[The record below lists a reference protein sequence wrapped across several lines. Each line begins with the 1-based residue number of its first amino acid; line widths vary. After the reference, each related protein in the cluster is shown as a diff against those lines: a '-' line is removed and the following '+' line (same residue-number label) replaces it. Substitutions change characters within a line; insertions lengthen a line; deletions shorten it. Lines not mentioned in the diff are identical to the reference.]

1 MKDDAERRL
10 DGFPSVDDR
19 IAMKDLPQHL
29 RIRYQAF
36 ARGDKALQQNLG
48 IRFVR
53 MRGPNDVHRHIRVN
67 EDQLRYPRSISS
79 SMVLIS
85 AVGNANPAACLTAF
99 NLVSESVAGSRRA
112 CPVRGAAGYTTN
124 MWIVR
129 LALGRPYTFVVM
141 AVLIAVLGGIA
152 IVTMPVD
159 IFPYIDI
166 PIVSVLYSYGG
177 LSPDDMEKRVLT
189 PFERSLTSNVNDIEH
204 IESQAYNGYAVTR
217 IYFHPNVNVDMAL
230 AQTSAT
236 MNTSLRQMPPG
247 MFPANI
253 LKFDAASVPI
263 LQLGLSSGTLRE
275 QEIFDLGNNFIRTP
289 LGTVQGASVSYPFG
303 GKSRSIIV
311 DLNPDE
317 LYAKQLSPI
326 DVSNAINL
334 QNLILPAGTAK
345 LAGTEYQVRVNSSPS
360 ILDELNN
367 LPIRNVNGAVVYVR
381 DVAQVRDGFQVQ
393 QNIVRTNGKRGVMIT
408 ITRNG
413 KASTLDIVDK
423 VKAALPRILA
433 NVTPELK
440 VVPLADQSVFV
451 RASIQSVLREA
462 LLAATLTGLM
472 ILLFLGSWRS
482 TLIVCISIPLSI
494 LTSLSVLSLLG
505 QTINVMTLGGLAL
518 AVGILVDDATVEIE
532 NTHRNL
538 AMRKPILR
546 AVLDGAS
553 QIAVPTFVATLA
565 ICIVFVPVLL
575 LTGTSRY
582 LFTPLAMAVV
592 FAMLASYLLS
602 RTLVPT
608 MMAGL
613 LGKELE
619 HYISGGHASGGGILG
634 AVHERF
640 NRFFERTRYYYEGL
654 LEFALRR
661 RAPVLA
667 GFLAF
672 SLLSLGLFHFIGE
685 DFFPNVDSGQMR
697 LHARCPPG
705 TRLEETEARFADLE
719 REIRSVIPPGEIEM
733 LLDNIGI
740 PNSWPAIA
748 QGDIPT
754 ISAADGEILISLN
767 KEKHGPTAVYEAR
780 LRERLNRKFPGTDF
794 FFQPANI
801 TSQIINFGLPAPIDL
816 QVVGRNAEANYQVA
830 RRLVER
836 ISHIPGAADV
846 HIHQVVAQPEIRLN
860 VDRTRAALSGLT
872 QRDVTSSMLVSLS
885 GSGTYAPNFWLN
897 PANGVNYGIGVQ
909 TPQYRIDSLDAL
921 LRTPVSPGNLGV
933 NLTTPGSQ
941 AGAAATTPSFTA
953 AAPAGATQAYGNPA
967 AIAPSTQL
975 LTNLVSVQ
983 RGYTP
988 VIVNHY
994 NVWPVFDVY
1003 ANVAG
1008 WDLGGVGREV
1018 RRIMSEEESKLPRG
1032 TTLNLRGQVETMQT
1046 SFVRLGLG
1054 LLFAV
1059 VLVYLLMTVNFQS
1072 CVDPFIILMALPGA
1086 VTGIVWMLFLTGT
1099 TFSVPSL
1106 MGSMMCI
1113 GVATAN
1119 SILMVT
1125 FANDQREEG
1134 LDARQAMLAAGF
1146 ARIRPVLM
1154 TATAMIL
1161 GMLPMALGFGE
1172 GGEQN
1177 APLGR
1182 AVIGGLLLATI
1193 NTLFVVPIVYTY
1205 LRTKPPVDHQRR
1217 LSEVESR

>member
-1 MKDDAERRL
+1 
-10 DGFPSVDDR
+10 
-19 IAMKDLPQHL
+19 
-29 RIRYQAF
+29 
-36 ARGDKALQQNLG
+36 
-48 IRFVR
+48 
-53 MRGPNDVHRHIRVN
+53 
-67 EDQLRYPRSISS
+67 
-79 SMVLIS
+79 
-85 AVGNANPAACLTAF
+85 
-99 NLVSESVAGSRRA
+99 
-112 CPVRGAAGYTTN
+112 

-141 AVLIAVLGGIA
+141 AFLIAILGGTA

-166 PIVSVLYSYGG
+166 PIVSVLYSYNG
-177 LSPDDMEKRVLT
+177 LSPDEMEKRVLT

-204 IESQAYNGYAVTR
+204 IESQAYNGYAAVR
-217 IYFHPNVNVDMAL
+217 IYFHPNVNVDMAV
-230 AQTSAT
+230 AQVTAT
-236 MNTSLRQMPPG
+236 MTTSLRQMPPG

-263 LQLGLSSGTLRE
+263 LQLGLTSTTLRE
-275 QEIFDLGNNFIRTP
+275 NEIFDLGNNFIRTP

-303 GKSRSIIV
+303 GKARAVMV
-311 DLNPDE
+311 DLNLDE

-345 LAGTEYQVRVNSSPS
+345 LAHTEYQVRVNSSPS
-360 ILDELNN
+360 VLDELNN
-367 LPIRNVNGAVVYVR
+367 LPIRNVNGATVYVK

-393 QNIVRTNGKRGVMIT
+393 QNIVRTNGTRGVLMT

-413 KASTLDIVDK
+413 KASTLDIVDQ

-433 NVTPELK
+433 NVPPELE
-440 VVPLADQSVFV
+440 VIALADQSVFV
-451 RASIQSVLREA
+451 RASIESVVHEA

-494 LTSLSVLSLLG
+494 LTSLFILKLLG
-505 QTINVMTLGGLAL
+505 HTINVMTLGGLSL

-538 AMRKPILR
+538 AMRKPLLR

-553 QIAVPTFVATLA
+553 QIAIPTFVATLA

-575 LTGTSRY
+575 LTGTARY
-582 LFTPLAMAVV
+582 LFTPLALAVV
-592 FAMLASYLLS
+592 FAMMASYLLS

-608 MMAGL
+608 MMAYL
-613 LGKELE
+613 LGKELHHYTDE
-619 HYISGGHASGGGILG
+619 HRTGRGLLY
-634 AVHERF
+634 AVHSRF
-640 NRFFERTRYYYEGL
+640 NSGFERLRYRYTGL
-654 LEFALRR
+654 LEFGLAHRV
-661 RAPVLA
+661 PVLA
-667 GFLAF
+667 AFLGFSF
-672 SLLSLGLFHFIGE
+672 LSMGLFELVGQ

-697 LHARCPPG
+697 LHARAPAG
-705 TRLEETEARFADLE
+705 TRIEETEARFAAIE
-719 REIRSVIPPGEIEM
+719 REIRSVIPASELEM
-733 LLDNIGI
+733 LIDNIGI

-754 ISAADGEILISLN
+754 ISSADGEILIALN
-767 KEKHGPTAVYEAR
+767 KENHGPTAEYERR
-780 LRERLNRKFPGTDF
+780 LRKRLNEKFTDMEF

-801 TSQIINFGLPAPIDL
+801 ISQIINFGKPAPIDL
-816 QVVGRNAEANYQVA
+816 QVVGRNAEANYKVA
-830 RRLVER
+830 QRLADR
-836 ISHIPGAADV
+836 ISRIPGAVDV
-846 HIHQVVAQPEIRLN
+846 HVHQVVAQPELRIN
-860 VDRTRAALSGLT
+860 VDRTRAAQAGLT

-897 PANGVNYGIGVQ
+897 PANGVNYSIGVQ

-921 LRTPVSPGNLGV
+921 LRTPVSPNSNMV
-933 NLTTPGSQ
+933 NVSTPGSQ
-941 AGAAATTPSFTA
+941 SGLGGGVSSTG
-953 AAPAGATQAYGNPA
+953 AAPAGTSQAYGNPG
-967 AIAPSTQL
+967 AIPASTQML
-975 LTNLVSVQ
+975 SNLVSVQ

-994 NVWPVFDVY
+994 NVWPVFDIY
-1003 ANVAG
+1003 ANVAN
-1008 WDLGGVGREV
+1008 WDLGSVGKEV

-1032 TTLNLRGQVETMQT
+1032 TTLELRGQVETMQT
-1046 SFVRLGLG
+1046 SFFRLGLG
-1054 LLFAV
+1054 LIFAV
-1059 VLVYLLMTVNFQS
+1059 LLVYLLMTVNFQS
-1072 CVDPFIILMALPGA
+1072 WVDPFIILMALPGA
-1086 VTGIVWMLFLTGT
+1086 MAGILWMLFVTGT
-1099 TFSVPSL
+1099 TLSVPSL
-1106 MGSMMCI
+1106 MGSIMCI

-1125 FANDQREEG
+1125 FANDERAEG
-1134 LDARQAMLAAGF
+1134 MNALEAMLSAGQ

-1154 TATAMIL
+1154 TASAMIL
-1161 GMLPMALGFGE
+1161 GMLPMSLGLGE

-1182 AVIGGLLLATI
+1182 AVIGGLLLATL

-1205 LRTKPPVDHQRR
+1205 LRKKPPVDHERR
-1217 LSEVESR
+1217 LLEVDPR